1 MGASAKA
8 KQSVTPA
15 SAVPAVR
22 IAGLAKSFG
31 DHQILRG
38 IDLDVVRGDKLVVI
52 GPSGSGKTTL
62 LRLLMTLEKPDD
74 GFIEIGG
81 RLLGRR
87 LENGQVR
94 EDRSK
99 DIRSVRS
106 KVGMVFQHFNLFPHM
121 TVLENICESPIHSQR
136 LSRAEAEERAH
147 DLLCQV
153 GLADKA
159 QQYPAQLSGGQ
170 QQRVAIAR
178 ALALRPEIMLFD
190 EVTSALD
197 PELVGEVLAIVR
209 LLAHEASMTLIIVTH
224 EMGFARSVADRV
236 VFMDQGCIV
245 EQGPPNEIFTAPQ
258 QERTKAFL
266 RAILER

>member
-1 MGASAKA
+1 VDSRPLAD
-8 KQSVTPA
+8 PA
-15 SAVPAVR
+15 AAAVPAVR
-22 IAGLAKSFG
+22 IRALVKNFG

-38 IDLDVVRGDKLVVI
+38 IDLDVSRGEKLVVI

-62 LRLLMTLEKPDD
+62 LRVLMTLEIPDD
-74 GFIEIGG
+74 GYVEIGG

-87 LENGQVR
+87 RENGRVV
-94 EDRSK
+94 EDKSKELRAARS
-99 DIRSVRS
+99 R
-106 KVGMVFQHFNLFPHM
+106 VGMVFQHFNLFPHM
-121 TVLENICESPIHSQR
+121 TVLQNICESPIHSQGLR
-136 LSRAEAEERAH
+136 RTEAEGRAH
-147 DLLCQV
+147 GLLRQV

-159 QQYPAQLSGGQ
+159 QQYPAELSGGQ

-209 LLAHEASMTLIIVTH
+209 LLAQETNMTLIIVTH

-236 VFMDQGCIV
+236 VFMDLGCIV
-245 EQGPPNEIFTAPQ
+245 EQGVPGELFTAPKH
-258 QERTKAFL
+258 ERTKTFL